1 MKKVRTWHECWLL
14 LGLLG
19 GALGVP
25 AGLQAQQRPDPE
37 AKLAELGITLPTGT
51 APLANY
57 VPWTQSGNH
66 VWLAG
71 HVSAAVGKLGGD
83 LSPDEG
89 YAAAKDACVR
99 VLGTLK
105 TAAGGDLRRVRRI
118 LKVNGYVSGTP
129 EFVGQSQVINGCS
142 DLLVAVFGD
151 AGRHARAAVGV
162 ASLPTGRAVEIDLVA
177 ELVP

>member
-1 MKKVRTWHECWLL
+1 MTTIACGRSRTTTLL
-14 LGLLG
+14 LLLSVTTSL
-19 GALGVP
+19 AS
-25 AGLQAQQRPDPE
+25 AQERADPE
-37 AKLAELGITLPTGT
+37 RKLAELGITLPTGAT
-51 APLANY
+51 PLANY
-57 VPWTQSGNH
+57 VPWTQSGNQ

-71 HVSAAVGKLGGD
+71 HVSATVGKLGANV
-83 LSPDEG
+83 SPEEG

-99 VLGTLK
+99 LLGTLK
-105 TAAGGDLRRVRRI
+105 AAAGGDLRRVQRI
-118 LKVNGYVSGTP
+118 LKVNGFVNGTP